1 MLKSILNKFFL
12 NFFSISFVN
21 YFVFNL
27 KTFFNNL
34 FFKKINLS
42 TSFNKKAVYYK
53 NFSKKN
59 FYTKLASYA
68 VFTKRYVRKSHSYL
82 HEYLNSPMPRF
93 KPSDL
98 SLFYYKSFS
107 NFISSRPVF
116 FFLRKHKLFNKGRYS
131 RNRQIYRTGM
141 Y

>member
-1 MLKSILNKFFL
+1 MIKSILNKFFL
-12 NFFSISFVN
+12 SLSSFNFLDSLVSS
-21 YFVFNL
+21 L
-27 KTFFNNL
+27 KTSADNL

-42 TSFNKKAVYYK
+42 TSFNIKAVYYK